1 MSDPIF
7 AFMKTQM
14 NPSAQAQKE
23 LMDKLTQAAP
33 IKRKLAW
40 KRYVAVAACAAL
52 ALCVAS
58 VYHMIE
64 GAPTPKL
71 HSYVTV
77 EGGNSGIVKGT
88 LTEEGGTVTGNGTDK
103 GDRDQAMTPGELT
116 EAMEK
121 VGFSTAD
128 IDVYQAMGYEM
139 TWAKWWKFVDEQ
151 RNTEGEE
158 PFNLAGLEEFS
169 RKELSINTR
178 LVDELPGGA
187 YCSAGESMDEQTQPG
202 ADAYQLLMD
211 HFGGTLPDWYGGAY
225 VTSRGTLM
233 VLLVNDKDS
242 GDKTLELE
250 VMEAA
255 GGRTAPVGFAGAKYS
270 RNDLERLNSEILALL
285 DGKGIHASWGIY
297 DEQNRVVLDTSE
309 VLPDELLAELARLDP
324 DGDAILVRVIAGNTT
339 MVTDESVKGP
349 APIKPGGDMR
359 AEPNGG
365 SVGEEKGN
373 EMQTYSALPALT
385 EDGDK
390 ELEAVEPRG
399 DDLPEANEDPTYH
412 RDEQSVH
419 YDLLPLPRGGA
430 E

>member
-7 AFMKTQM
+7 TSMKKQM
-14 NPSAQAQKE
+14 NPSVQAQTE
-23 LMDKLTQAAP
+23 LMDKLTQT
-33 IKRKLAW
+33 IGGKGISW
-40 KRYVAVAACAAL
+40 KRYAAVAACAAL
-52 ALCVAS
+52 ALCIYPAYNALKPV
-58 VYHMIE
+58 
-64 GAPTPKL
+64 TKL

-77 EGGNSGIVKGT
+77 KGGGAPEKTIN
-88 LTEEGGTVTGNGTDK
+88 TVTGTGEDTGDHDVVMGAGVLREALENK
-103 GDRDQAMTPGELT
+103 GFAPSQ
-116 EAMEK
+116 
-121 VGFSTAD
+121 
-128 IDVYQAMGYEM
+128 IDDYLAGGHHM
-139 TWAKWWKFVDEQ
+139 TWALWYRYDGGADLDALMAYTAENQDWIDEVIAAYGTGEDAP
-151 RNTEGEE
+151 NTG
-158 PFNLAGLEEFS
+158 
-169 RKELSINTR
+169 
-178 LVDELPGGA
+178 DLPGGA
-187 YCSAGESMDEQTQPG
+187 YVPGGDDSEIGVPTQPG
-202 ADAYQLLMD
+202 ADAYQLLME

-225 VTSRGTLM
+225 VTSRGTLT
-233 VLLVNDKDS
+233 VLLVNNKDS
-242 GDKTLELE
+242 GDKSLELE
-250 VMEAA
+250 VLEAV
-255 GGRTAPVGFAGAKYS
+255 GGRAAPVGFAGAKYS
-270 RNDLERLNSEILALL
+270 RNELMRLNGEILALL
-285 DGKGIHASWGIY
+285 DGKGIQASWGIY
-297 DEQNRVVLDTSE
+297 DDQNRIVLDTSE

-324 DGDAILVRVIAGNTT
+324 EGDAILVRVIAGNTT

-419 YDLLPLPRGGA
+419 YDLLPLPSGGA